1 MIPGNSDRVTRPR
14 KERRKMWSWTRQEV
28 LSACC
33 APGTVLGAVVWW
45 ACLYFP
51 DQKSSQ
57 KLRAVNY
64 SVGNRTK
71 VGVIPKPVFFRADVI
86 YVG

>member
-1 MIPGNSDRVTRPR
+1 
-14 KERRKMWSWTRQEV
+14 MWSRTRQEV

-33 APGTVLGAVVWW
+33 APGSLLGAVLGAVVWW
-45 ACLYFP
+45 ACLYVP

-64 SVGNRTK
+64 SVGGRTK
-71 VGVIPKPVFFRADVI
+71 VGVITKPVFFRADVI